1 MGDIQKNY
9 DLAKEVYAEYGVDND
24 EALVQLTGL
33 NLSIHCWQGDAVG
46 GFETPERLPGSNETM
61 KVVLGEQQQ
70 HEEEGCPPIPA
81 EVIDALMAARETAE
95 SNMFARQAVMKII
108 SDLDEYPAA
117 VLWLYDNERR
127 YIEAMDAMGERL
139 AAERGA

>member
-1 MGDIQKNY
+1 MYVPNSNWKHVSTRPLSSVGVIH
-9 DLAKEVYAEYGVDND
+9 YAVER
-24 EALVQLTGL
+24 
-33 NLSIHCWQGDAVG
+33 CRC
-46 GFETPERLPGSNETM
+46 GFETPERPPGSNETM